1 MVSYNVIIWKLAKG
15 ITLLTNE
22 EKEVNRIVKEVDAIR
37 KGLKKS
43 KRGGI
48 KNDE

>member
-15 ITLLTNE
+15 IVLLE
-22 EKEVNRIVKEVDAIR
+22 GERKEVNRITKEVDAVR
-37 KGLKKS
+37 KSIKQS

-48 KNDE
+48 QK